1 MPNTTWKIIQCRRF
15 PMLIH
20 LLWILGQCINIR
32 AMELG
37 SLKRAILGYAQAKDL
52 PTAGKN
58 ESLYNSKD
66 SKI

>member
-1 MPNTTWKIIQCRRF
+1 
-15 PMLIH
+15 MLIH